1 MPSAVGNETAVR
13 LQRRTLAAAQAAYYL
28 PTAVTP
34 FLSRSAFE
42 RVTGPKTEWWLVLT
56 VSALVGAVAVALAVS
71 VRGEPE
77 TETVVLGAGAA
88 AGLGLIDVIYVSR
101 RRISPVYL
109 LDAAVQLPIAVAW
122 FLSDSTHTRSVAP
135 AGQVNPHRDWETA

>member
-1 MPSAVGNETAVR
+1 
-13 LQRRTLAAAQAAYYL
+13 LQRRTLAAVQAAYYL

-34 FLSRSAFE
+34 FVSRSAFE

-56 VSALVGAVAVALAVS
+56 VSALVGAVGAALAVS

-88 AGLGLIDVIYVSR
+88 AGLGLIDLVYAAR
-101 RRISPVYL
+101 GRISPVYL
-109 LDAAVQLPIAVAW
+109 LDAAVQLPMAVAW
-122 FLSDSTHTRSVAP
+122 FLSDSAHRGSAAP
-135 AGQVNPHRDWETA
+135 VGQVNPQLDWETA